1 MLDPYCRSGKFL
13 VSAFDYLLQFYKQHS
28 QPDEKIWIP
37 ERQNILLRHL
47 FGIDPDPHAL
57 EITKMSIFLKV
68 IENLSKKEIEPIIKN
83 PHLRIMPDFHNN
95 LFQEVV
101 QSTFDVVVFSPPV
114 FPEFSE
120 KLINLADLFHQSLSM
135 LKPDG
140 WMACLIDSNTFF
152 RRRGDT
158 FLHYLSKKTTI
169 HEVLIIEQDKK
180 GNYPFSVLLLL
191 QNKQTQ
197 NFITKIK
204 LGIHGPRKHIQQYEV
219 SLEMLKDYSHLF
231 V

>member
-1 MLDPYCRSGKFL
+1 LDPYCRTGKFL
-13 VSAFDYLLQFYKQHS
+13 VCAFDYFIKFYEHQCKD
-28 QPDEKIWIP
+28 DEKIWIP
-37 ERQNILLRHL
+37 ERQNILLRHI

-95 LFQEVV
+95 LFQTEI
-101 QSTFDVVVFSPPV
+101 QNTFDVLVFSPPA
-114 FPEFSE
+114 FSEFSE
-120 KLINLADLFHQSLSM
+120 KPINLDVLFHQSLSM
-135 LKPDG
+135 LKPNG
-140 WMACLIDSNTFF
+140 WLACLIDSNTFF

-158 FLHYLSKKTTI
+158 FLHYLTKKTSI
-169 HEVLIIEQDKK
+169 QEILIIEQDMK
-180 GNYPFSVLLLL
+180 GKYPFSVLMVI

-197 NFITKIK
+197 DITKIQ
-204 LGIHGPRKHIQQYEV
+204 LGLTGPRKHVQQYEL
-219 SLEMLKDYSHLF
+219 SLEMLKEYHHLF